1 MDSKILIN
9 IDFQTS
15 FYQSMFSGKP
25 VIVFTNREL
34 TNTFNPKI
42 KKLFKEFEQS
52 KIVITNVSDLINHI
66 ENIWS
71 DPTNGGNNDE
81 IKNLRDRFS
90 SLCSKPDK
98 KFSSEILSLKKNMKK
113 LIEIPR
119 KTIFGSN

>member
-42 KKLFKEFEQS
+42 KK
-52 KIVITNVSDLINHI
+52 IV
-66 ENIWS
+66 
-71 DPTNGGNNDE
+71 
-81 IKNLRDRFS
+81 
-90 SLCSKPDK
+90 
-98 KFSSEILSLKKNMKK
+98 
-113 LIEIPR
+113 
-119 KTIFGSN
+119 

>member
-71 DPTNGGNNDE
+71 DPYKWWNNDE

-90 SLCSKPDK
+90 SLCSKNLIK
-98 KFSSEILSLKKNMKK
+98 NFQVKF
-113 LIEIPR
+113 
-119 KTIFGSN
+119 